1 MKRTLWSI
9 LVALYPAIGIAAV
22 DLSGIQNAKT
32 LEELDLAY
40 IAAVEKR
47 NAEAGDSVS
56 DADKQA
62 ALDNVRKTA
71 EYDNINPNKQTPETP
86 TGSEDTESAT
96 TSGDDDKSDNK
107 PDTTAPRTKSAAQIE
122 AERAASEARIDKL
135 QENADALKA
144 NQQSAANKLV
154 TGAAIGTVGS
164 GLMMTLQADAEQNAD
179 SVAESDMSTYL
190 NSFKCDYGAGKNVMG
205 GDANIELPGMNT
217 LTPLFS
223 EYAAL
228 ASDLKAR
235 KESLGLTPGIE
246 SELILDAAN
255 TGLYQNASLG
265 ITDGHYAS
273 WARALMNPAGD
284 DAAELAEQKKSSQTK
299 TTAGTAVGGVGLIGG
314 AVGNAIIN
322 RDKK

>member
-1 MKRTLWSI
+1 MTRISAGMNPMNSKSCMLFIIFIIIADGAAYAEANPMSLYKKAIQAEVISSELKLNNTKHNYDKLD
-9 LVALYPAIGIAAV
+9 ALYKKYY
-22 DLSGIQNAKT
+22 DAK
-32 LEELDLAY
+32 
-40 IAAVEKR
+40 
-47 NAEAGDSVS
+47 S
-56 DADKQA
+56 
-62 ALDNVRKTA
+62 
-71 EYDNINPNKQTPETP
+71 
-86 TGSEDTESAT
+86 
-96 TSGDDDKSDNK
+96 
-107 PDTTAPRTKSAAQIE
+107 
-122 AERAASEARIDKL
+122 
-135 QENADALKA
+135 
-144 NQQSAANKLV
+144 NQQSTANKTLTALTV
-154 TGAAIGTVGS
+154 AATGIGGMMMAS
-164 GLMMTLQADAEQNAD
+164 GMAEQNAD

-273 WARALMNPAGD
+273 VSRALMNPDGD